1 MHHLNK
7 SIIMIIL
14 NFKKQAKTIKYIQK
28 KQTNKQNKTNK
39 IKKLGNYYR
48 RWRDSNPRIIVA
60 LTPTSQRSSQ
70 LS

>member
-28 KQTNKQNKTNK
+28 NKTKQNKTNK
-39 IKKLGNYYR
+39 IKKNWGT
-48 RWRDSNPRIIVA
+48 IIEGGGIRTRA
-60 LTPTSQRSSQ
+60 SL
-70 LS
+70 

>member
-28 KQTNKQNKTNK
+28 KPKQNKTK
-39 IKKLGNYYR
+39 QTK
-48 RWRDSNPRIIVA
+48 
-60 LTPTSQRSSQ
+60 
-70 LS
+70 

>member
-28 KQTNKQNKTNK
+28 KKQNKTK
-39 IKKLGNYYR
+39 QTK
-48 RWRDSNPRIIVA
+48 
-60 LTPTSQRSSQ
+60 
-70 LS
+70 

>member
-28 KQTNKQNKTNK
+28 NKTKQNKQNK
-39 IKKLGNYYR
+39 KKTGEL
-48 RWRDSNPRIIVA
+48 
-60 LTPTSQRSSQ
+60 L
-70 LS
+70 

>member
-28 KQTNKQNKTNK
+28 KKKQNKTNK
-39 IKKLGNYYR
+39 IKNWGT
-48 RWRDSNPRIIVA
+48 IIEGGGIRTRA
-60 LTPTSQRSSQ
+60 SL
-70 LS
+70 